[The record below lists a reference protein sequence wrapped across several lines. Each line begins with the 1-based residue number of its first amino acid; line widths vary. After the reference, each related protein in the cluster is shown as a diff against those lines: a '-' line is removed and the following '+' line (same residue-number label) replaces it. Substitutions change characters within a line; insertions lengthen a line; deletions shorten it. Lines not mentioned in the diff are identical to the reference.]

1 MDDGQ
6 VHEDSGFFP
15 EVESDE
21 RLHIGVLISGS
32 GTNLQALIDACAA
45 GTIDAVLAVVI
56 SNKPDAFGLER
67 ARRAGVATVAVD
79 RAAYTT
85 IAAYNHALTEALASH
100 GVGLVVMAGYM
111 RLLGQEVLTAFPG
124 AVMNLHPA
132 LLPAFVG
139 ASAIKDAFEHGVKI
153 TGVTVHFADEQ
164 FDRGP
169 IIAQE
174 PIRVTEDETVATLEA
189 KIHEVEHR
197 LVVDAVKAFAEDR
210 LVIEGRKVRVLPA
223 SS

>member
-1 MDDGQ
+1 MDETQ
-6 VHEDSGFFP
+6 VHEDDGFFP
-15 EVESDE
+15 LVEPDDQ
-21 RLHIGVLISGS
+21 LKIGVLISGS
-32 GTNLQALIDACAA
+32 GTNLQALIEACAD
-45 GTIDAVLAVVI
+45 GTIDASVAVVI

-67 ARRAGVATVAVD
+67 ARRAGITAVHVD

-85 IAAYNHALTEALASH
+85 IAAYNHALTETLAQH

-111 RLLGQEVLTAFPG
+111 RLLGQEVLAAFPG
-124 AVMNLHPA
+124 QVMNLHPA
-132 LLPAFVG
+132 LLPSFVG
-139 ASAIKDAFEHGVKI
+139 ASAIKDAFEYGVKV

-174 PIRVTEDETVATLEA
+174 PIMVAEDETIPTLEA

-197 LVVDAVKAFAEDR
+197 LIVEAVRLYAGDR
-210 LVIEGRKVRVLPA
+210 LVIEGRKVRVRPA
-223 SS
+223 Q

>member
-1 MDDGQ
+1 MDDSMF
-6 VHEDSGFFP
+6 HEDAGFFP
-15 EVESDE
+15 PVDTDE

-32 GTNLQALIDACAA
+32 GTNLQALIDACAD

-67 ARRAGVATVAVD
+67 ARRAGIATVYVD

-85 IAAYNHALTEALASH
+85 IAAYNHALTAALMQRE
-100 GVGLVVMAGYM
+100 VGLVVMAGYM

-132 LLPAFVG
+132 LLPSFAG

-153 TGVTVHFADEQ
+153 TGVTVHFADEV

-174 PIRVTEDETVATLEA
+174 PIRVAEDETVATLEA

-197 LVVDAVKAFAEDR
+197 LVVDAVRLFAEGR
-210 LVIEGRKVRVLPA
+210 LAIEGRKVRIKA
-223 SS
+223 AE

>member
-1 MDDGQ
+1 MDDGA

-15 EVESDE
+15 LVESDE
-21 RLHIGVLISGS
+21 RLQIGVLISGS
-32 GTNLQALIDACAA
+32 GTNLQALIDASASAA
-45 GTIDAVLAVVI
+45 LDAAVAVVI

-67 ARRAGVATVAVD
+67 ARRSGIATVYVD

-85 IAAYNHALTEALASH
+85 MAAYNHALTGALKEH
-100 GVGLVVMAGYM
+100 KVDLVVMAGYM
-111 RLLGQEVLTAFPG
+111 RLLGQEVLAAFPG
-124 AVMNLHPA
+124 RVMNLHPA
-132 LLPAFVG
+132 LLPSFAG

-174 PIRVTEDETVATLEA
+174 AVRVAEDDTAATLEER
-189 KIHEVEHR
+189 IHEVEHR
-197 LVVDAVKAFAEDR
+197 LIVEAVGLFAEDR
-210 LVIEGRKVRVLPA
+210 LVIEGRKVRVRPA
-223 SS
+223 E

>member
-1 MDDGQ
+1 MDDIT

-15 EVESDE
+15 PVEIDD
-21 RLHIGVLISGS
+21 RLQIGVLISGS

-45 GTIDAVLAVVI
+45 GVIDATVAVVI
-56 SNKPDAFGLER
+56 SNKRDAFGLER
-67 ARRAGVATVAVD
+67 ARRAGIATAYVD

-85 IAAYNHALTEALASH
+85 IAAYNHALTEVLEQH
-100 GVGLVVMAGYM
+100 EVDLVVMAGYM
-111 RLLGQEVLTAFPG
+111 RLLGQEVLAAFPG
-124 AVMNLHPA
+124 RVMNLHPA
-132 LLPAFVG
+132 LLPSFAG
-139 ASAIKDAFEHGVKI
+139 ASAIKDAFDHGVKV

-174 PIRVTEDETVATLEA
+174 PVRVAEDDTVATLEA

-197 LVVDAVKAFAEDR
+197 LIVKAVRLFAEDH
-210 LVIEGRKVRVLPA
+210 LLIEGRKVRVKPA
-223 SS
+223 E